1 MCRITLLT
9 SSLEWVWPPELQLT
23 HLSLITLICSLY
35 TWLSLLFLA
44 LHCSGCLTYLCMYCM
59 LWKSP
64 FSTDLILGHVNEC
77 LWILLDL
84 FCGRDWTSPMSEILY
99 YSVLFCWKIF
109 RTFLLSLF
117 LKKNKKKTHQA
128 YVYGK
133 IISWRDGDRVGLFYV
148 LLDVSG
154 LHFSHTLA
162 MFSISP
168 SSCKHFC
175 ELVVATATASLTEKT
190 EIFFFRL
197 TPECTTSCRR
207 ISILFIMLTSKMPCW
222 VCWQQARQV
231 ILVIL
236 VPTKPPTSFSGMS

>member
-1 MCRITLLT
+1 MSVNPFRFVLWKRLN
-9 SSLEWVWPPELQLT
+9 LT
-23 HLSLITLICSLY
+23 HERNTLSFCLVLLEHFLNICLESFAKKK
-35 TWLSLLFLA
+35 T
-44 LHCSGCLTYLCMYCM
+44 
-59 LWKSP
+59 K
-64 FSTDLILGHVNEC
+64 
-77 LWILLDL
+77 
-84 FCGRDWTSPMSEILY
+84 
-99 YSVLFCWKIF
+99 
-109 RTFLLSLF
+109 
-117 LKKNKKKTHQA
+117 KKNKHMFMATFC
-128 YVYGK
+128 K
-133 IISWRDGDRVGLFYV
+133 IISWRNGDRVGLFYV

-154 LHFSHTLA
+154 LHFSHMLA

-190 EIFFFRL
+190 EFFFFFFFRL

-231 ILVIL
+231 ILGIL

>member
-1 MCRITLLT
+1 MNVCG
-9 SSLEWVWPPELQLT
+9 SFQ
-23 HLSLITLICSLY
+23 ICSVEETEPHPWVKY
-35 TWLSLLFLA
+35 SIILS
-44 LHCSGCLTYLCMYCM
+44 CSVR
-59 LWKSP
+59 K
-64 FSTDLILGHVNEC
+64 FSEHFSWV
-77 LWILLDL
+77 
-84 FCGRDWTSPMSEILY
+84 F
-99 YSVLFCWKIF
+99 
-109 RTFLLSLF
+109 F
-117 LKKNKKKTHQA
+117 LKKTKKTHQA

-133 IISWRDGDRVGLFYV
+133 IISWRDGDRVGLYV

-154 LHFSHTLA
+154 LHFSHMLA